1 MNLSIM
7 LKDLPKEDLPRE
19 RLLTYGAKNL
29 TNEELIAIVLRTG
42 TMNTSVKDLAT
53 MILSSCGDI
62 TNLKYMTIKK
72 MSEIKGLG
80 TVKGATLLA
89 ALELGRRVY
98 EENKL
103 SPNIRVHNS
112 LDAFRYFAKYIIND
126 KQENFLVIY
135 LDSQKQY
142 INYKILF
149 KGTLNQSLV
158 HPREIFKEGFL
169 ESASAIIVM
178 HNHPSGV
185 LTPSRADDEFTSQ
198 LVRVGNIM
206 GMQVLDHIIVGGGNY
221 YSYIEEGRIKYE

>member
-1 MNLSIM
+1 MTMSIM
-7 LKDLPKEDLPRE
+7 LKDLPTEDLPRE

-29 TNEELIAIVLRTG
+29 TNEELIAIILRTG
-42 TMNTSVKDLAT
+42 TINTSVKDLAT
-53 MILSSCGDI
+53 MILSSCGEV

-103 SPNIRVHNS
+103 TPKIRIQNS
-112 LDAFRYFAKYIIND
+112 LDAFRYFAKYIID
-126 KQENFLVIY
+126 DQQENLLVIY
-135 LDSQKQY
+135 LDNQKQY

-149 KGTLNQSLV
+149 KGTINQSVV
-158 HPREIFKEGFL
+158 HPREIFKEAFL

-178 HNHPSGV
+178 HNHPSGLV
-185 LTPSRADDEFTSQ
+185 IPSKADDEFTSQ
-198 LVRVGNIM
+198 LVKVGNIM
-206 GMQVLDHIIVGGGNY
+206 GIQVLDHLVVGGGNY
-221 YSYIEEGRIKYE
+221 YSYIEKGKLRYE